1 MEILSSLSLA
11 YGVYFLGTAG
21 PGPANLAIIGTALHY
36 GRTAAFT
43 MALGV
48 ITGSITW
55 GIVSALGLGAVLSA
69 WPVLLNAMSLF
80 GGLYLCWLAYSV
92 LQKARGG
99 TTGKVS
105 SHNKL
110 NTKGQQKHFLYGLG
124 LHLTNPKAIFVWTST
139 IALGLDGS
147 GGEGFMP
154 LLIVVSCCMLGVMI
168 FMTYAVVFSNP
179 TITKA
184 YLCAA
189 RTINLV
195 VAALFAAAGLALLY
209 RSAVLVLSI

>member
-1 MEILSSLSLA
+1 
-11 YGVYFLGTAG
+11 
-21 PGPANLAIIGTALHY
+21 
-36 GRTAAFT
+36 
-43 MALGV
+43 
-48 ITGSITW
+48 
-55 GIVSALGLGAVLSA
+55 
-69 WPVLLNAMSLF
+69 MSLF

-154 LLIVVSCCMLGVMI
+154 LWIVVSCRLLGIMI
-168 FMTYAVVFSNP
+168 FLTYAVVFSNP
-179 TITKA
+179 ALTKA

>member
-1 MEILSSLSLA
+1 
-11 YGVYFLGTAG
+11 
-21 PGPANLAIIGTALHY
+21 
-36 GRTAAFT
+36 
-43 MALGV
+43 
-48 ITGSITW
+48 
-55 GIVSALGLGAVLSA
+55 
-69 WPVLLNAMSLF
+69 MSLF
-80 GGLYLCWLAYSV
+80 GGLYLCWWAYGA
-92 LQKARGG
+92 LQKAR
-99 TTGKVS
+99 S
-105 SHNKL
+105 STADQVPSHKKPD
-110 NTKGQQKHFLYGLG
+110 TKGQQKHFLYGLG

-154 LLIVVSCCMLGVMI
+154 LLIVVSCGMLGVMI
-168 FMTYAVVFSNP
+168 FMTYVVVFSNP

>member
-1 MEILSSLSLA
+1 MEILSGLFVA
-11 YGVYFLGTAG
+11 YGVYFVGTSG
-21 PGPANLAIIGTALHY
+21 PGPANLAIISTALRY
-36 GRTAAFT
+36 GRPAGVSI
-43 MALGV
+43 ALGV

-80 GGLYLCWLAYSV
+80 GGLYLCWLAYSA
-92 LQKARGG
+92 LQKARSG

-110 NTKGQQKHFLYGLG
+110 DTKGQQKHFLYGLG

-154 LLIVVSCCMLGVMI
+154 LLIVVSCGLLGIMI
-168 FMTYAVVFSNP
+168 FLTYAVVFSNP
-179 TITKA
+179 ALTKA
-184 YLCAA
+184 YLSASRA
-189 RTINLV
+189 INLA
-195 VAALFAAAGLALLY
+195 VAALFGAAGLTLLY
-209 RSAVLVLSI
+209 QSTILLLAI